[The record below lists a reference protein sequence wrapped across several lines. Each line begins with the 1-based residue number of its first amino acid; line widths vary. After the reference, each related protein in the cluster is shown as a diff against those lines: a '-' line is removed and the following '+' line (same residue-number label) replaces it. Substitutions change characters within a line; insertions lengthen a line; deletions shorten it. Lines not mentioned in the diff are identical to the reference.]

1 MMQEEE
7 KEAICKLLAT
17 EALSLLR
24 TSLEFQDKIPFPHE
38 ILKFSGLRLWSSS
51 AKQRF
56 NHLLKSSLV
65 SGLLL
70 DLIVN
75 KPEII
80 VFIITNLYENY
91 LNSLKKNEIHE
102 KSRFHSYLDES
113 IKLLLLENP
122 KLLSYLLVNTSVGKF
137 IFKVCKSILRK
148 NTNDLIET
156 VEKHGTM
163 IGKFLK
169 DFNSFKAYMKFLDV
183 YSCVLEAPVEIF
195 ILSNGGN
202 RVVFSNFKYFQKI
215 LEFYR
220 KYYKKLY
227 LELELRQKPLAK
239 REGITEYEKE
249 LEFASVFT
257 IYYLMIKTI
266 ECVAKAFSKI
276 KQLTPIYD
284 NDKEEE
290 KQIKLKLN
298 KLIVD
303 YLFHTYTH
311 FCENILIKAWFRD
324 NISFYDYSRFTSVS
338 SIRTMIGSLL
348 GQTYKL
354 THRDLEFYLLR
365 HTISRKGIEHTYCNK
380 CKSKIFRIARCK
392 SMVEDWVNNLCGKNS
407 GIVWRNEFES

>member
-1 MMQEEE
+1 MMKEE
-7 KEAICKLLAT
+7 KEVICKLLAT

-24 TSLEFQDKIPFPHE
+24 TSLEFQDKIPLPHK

-227 LELELRQKPLAK
+227 LELELRQKSPAR
-239 REGITEYEKE
+239 RENITEYEKE
-249 LEFASVFT
+249 LDFAFVFT
-257 IYYLMIKTI
+257 IYYLMVKTI

>member
-24 TSLEFQDKIPFPHE
+24 TSLEFQDKIPLPHK

-80 VFIITNLYENY
+80 ALIITNLYENH
-91 LNSLKKNEIHE
+91 LNLLKKNEIHE
-102 KSRFHSYLDES
+102 KSRFQSYLDES

-169 DFNSFKAYMKFLDV
+169 DSNSFKAYMKFLDV
-183 YSCVLEAPVEIF
+183 YSCILEAPVEIF

>member
-24 TSLEFQDKIPFPHE
+24 TSLEFQDKIPLPHK

-227 LELELRQKPLAK
+227 LELELRQKSPAR
-239 REGITEYEKE
+239 RENITEYEKE
-249 LEFASVFT
+249 LDFAFVFT
-257 IYYLMIKTI
+257 IYYLMVKTI